1 MQDKI
6 VIRGASE
13 HNLKHIN
20 LEIPRN
26 QLVVFTGVSG
36 SGKSSLA
43 FDTIYSEGQRR
54 YVESLSAYA
63 RQFLGQMEKPR
74 VDYIGGLS
82 PAISIEQKTASR
94 NPRSTVG
101 TITEIYDYL
110 RVLYA
115 RVGRQHCHL
124 CGKPVGAQ
132 TAEQMID
139 QILALP
145 PGTRLLLLA
154 PKVRQRR
161 GEYKDLLE
169 DARKEGFVRV
179 RINGKV
185 HDLDEE
191 ITLDKRMKQTIEI
204 VVDRLV
210 LGPEVRSRLADSVET
225 ALRQGDGTLIASLVG
240 GEDKFFSEQNACLDC
255 GVSFEPLSP
264 QMFSFNSPQGRC
276 ESCDGLG
283 RRMEYDEELLVPDP
297 SRSIEEGA
305 IQPWRRLFSEESPG
319 RWSRRE
325 RGRLEQLADHHG
337 FSLTTPWK
345 RLPKPVQ
352 RLLLWG
358 DRGCAAEPLW
368 TPPRF
373 KAVVPQ
379 LERWWANSVSE
390 NVRQWIMETYMHR
403 VPCPT
408 CEGSRLRAESRAVQV
423 GRRSIVEVTQLSIR
437 ETLRFFEALSL
448 AAREREIA
456 SEVLREIT
464 GRLQFLLNVGLH
476 YLTLDR
482 AAPTLSGG
490 ETQRIRLASQIGCG
504 LMGVLYILDEPSIG
518 LHQRDNHR
526 LLETLQRLRD
536 LGNTVIVVEHD
547 EGTMRTADWIID
559 FGPGAGRAGG
569 EIVAQATPADL
580 MRHPHSLTGKYLSGE
595 LSIPL
600 PQRRRQ
606 PGQQWLVVRGAAEHN
621 LRRIDVSFPLGCF
634 ICVTGVSGSGK
645 STLVNEILYKA
656 LARKLH
662 RAKTEPGRHRK
673 IEGLK
678 ALDKA
683 IAIDQSPIGRTPRS
697 NPATYT
703 KVFDP
708 IRHLFAQ
715 LPEAK
720 VRGYKPGRFSFN
732 VKGGRCEACQGDGV
746 KRIEMHF
753 LPDVFVTCDQC
764 KGRRFNRETLQ
775 VKFKGH
781 SIADVLEL
789 TVAEAQ
795 ELFENIPRVK
805 RILGTLA
812 DVGLDYL
819 RLGQASTTL
828 SGGEAQR
835 VKLARE
841 LCKVATGQTI
851 YVLDEPTTGLHFADI
866 EKLLR
871 VLDELVERGN
881 SVLVIEHHLDVIK
894 SADYVIDLG
903 PEGGDEGGT
912 VVAAGPP
919 EQVAEVPHSY
929 TGRFLRPLLKS
940 LPCAPKRAAPQAPA
954 AKTGA

>member
-1 MQDKI
+1 MQDRI

-13 HNLKHIN
+13 HNLKHID
-20 LEIPRN
+20 LDIPRN

-43 FDTIYSEGQRR
+43 FDTIYAEGQRR

-63 RQFLGQMEKPR
+63 RQFLGQMEKPK

-101 TITEIYDYL
+101 TMTEIYDYL
-110 RVLYA
+110 RVLFA

-124 CGKPVGAQ
+124 CGKPVSAQ
-132 TAEQMID
+132 TAEQMVD
-139 QILALP
+139 QILSLP
-145 PGTRLLLLA
+145 AGTRLLLLA
-154 PKVRQRR
+154 PKVRERR
-161 GEYKDLLE
+161 GEYKELLE
-169 DARKEGFVRV
+169 EARKEGFVRV
-179 RINGKV
+179 RINGRV
-185 HDLDEE
+185 HDLDEK
-191 ITLDKRMKQTIEI
+191 IVLDKRMKQTIEI

-210 LGPEVRSRLADSVET
+210 VGPEVRSRLADSVET
-225 ALRQGDGTLIASLVG
+225 ALRQGEGTLICSVVG
-240 GEDKFFSEQNACLDC
+240 GEERFFSEQNACLDC
-255 GVSFEPLSP
+255 GVSFEPLTP

-283 RRMEYDEELLVPDP
+283 RRMEYDPERLLPDP
-297 SRSIEEGA
+297 SLSIEQGA
-305 IQPWRRLFSEESPG
+305 IQPWRRLFSEESAG

-325 RGRLEQLADHHG
+325 QKRLQQLAEHHG
-337 FSLTTPWK
+337 FSLSTPWK
-345 RLPKPVQ
+345 KLPALIQ
-352 RLLLWG
+352 RLILYG
-358 DRGCAAEPLW
+358 DRGPASDPLW
-368 TPPRF
+368 VPPGF

-390 NVRQWIMETYMHR
+390 NVRQWIMDAYMHR
-403 VPCPT
+403 VPCPS
-408 CEGSRLRAESRAVQV
+408 CGGSRLRPSSCAVRV
-423 GRRSIVEVTQLSIR
+423 GGRSIVEVAGLSIR
-437 ETLRFFEALSL
+437 ETLRFFEGLEL
-448 AAREREIA
+448 AARDREIA
-456 SEVLREIT
+456 GEVLREIR

-476 YLTLDR
+476 YLTLER

-504 LMGVLYILDEPSIG
+504 LVGVLYILDEPSIG

-547 EGTMRTADWIID
+547 EGTMRSADWIVD
-559 FGPGAGRAGG
+559 FGPGAGRRGG
-569 EIVAQATPADL
+569 RIVAQATPADL
-580 MRHPHSLTGKYLSGE
+580 VRHPDSLTAKYLSGR
-595 LSIPL
+595 LAIPR
-600 PQRRRQ
+600 PARRR
-606 PGQQWLVVRGAAEHN
+606 PPDAGRLVVRGAAEHN
-621 LRRIDVSFPLGCF
+621 LREIDVAFPLGCF
-634 ICVTGVSGSGK
+634 VCVTGVSGSGK

-662 RAKTEPGRHRK
+662 RAKAEPGRHRK
-673 IEGLK
+673 IEGLSSV
-678 ALDKA
+678 DKV

-708 IRHLFAQ
+708 IRSLFAR

-753 LPDVFVTCDQC
+753 LPDVFVTCDEC

-775 VKFKGH
+775 VKFKGR
-781 SIADVLEL
+781 SIADVLEQ
-789 TVAEAQ
+789 TVAEGQ
-795 ELFENIPRVK
+795 ELFENVPRIR
-805 RILGTLA
+805 RILDTLA

-819 RLGQASTTL
+819 TLGQPAGTL

-841 LCKVATGQTI
+841 LCKVATGRTL

-871 VLDELVERGN
+871 VLDRLVERGN
-881 SVLVIEHHLDVIK
+881 TVVVIEHHLDVIK

-903 PEGGDEGGT
+903 PEGGDEGGL
-912 VVAAGPP
+912 VVATGSP
-919 EQVAEVPHSY
+919 EEVAAVPHSY
-929 TGRFLRPLLKS
+929 TGRFLRPLLKE
-940 LPCAPKRAAPQAPA
+940 APA
-954 AKTGA
+954 RIERKAAETPA